1 MLKDYGFTV
10 TFAESETGA
19 LVRIETFY
27 TPANAFVWAMNGLLM
42 RRKFRRIVDAMLKG
56 LRTLAEERYEAAS

>member
-1 MLKDYGFTV
+1 M
-10 TFAESETGA
+10 
-19 LVRIETFY
+19 RIETFY
-27 TPANAFVWAMNGLLM
+27 TPANAFVRAMNGLLM